1 MIGGGAGQRQ
11 GDGGCRLGREWLMVV
26 PEGQVASEAEA
37 KPPDQRGERRWGA
50 ASWLWMADGWCQWGG
65 RHRRIRRQDGGGS
78 DDGRQSDR

>member
-1 MIGGGAGQRQ
+1 
-11 GDGGCRLGREWLMVV
+11 
-26 PEGQVASEAEA
+26 VASEAEA